1 MEALKDVPRGREN
14 LGKARPQ
21 LHLSCLGSV
30 HISGEVLLA
39 LLHLSQAWLPLDLAD
54 SLESVQ
60 PLRNVPFPLA
70 VFQSR
75 FN

>member
-1 MEALKDVPRGREN
+1 MGALKDAPKGRE
-14 LGKARPQ
+14 LKEGQPTASS
-21 LHLSCLGSV
+21 LIFGSV

-39 LLHLSQAWLPLDLAD
+39 LLHLSQVQLPLDLAD
-54 SLESVQ
+54 SLESLQ

-70 VFQSR
+70 GFQFR